1 MLGFLSMEATEIKTE
16 EQIEGKEKS
25 TVYELGFLIIPAVV
39 EGKVPQIVSSLK
51 TLIEGNGGSFIS
63 EGQPALKPINY
74 EMFKMVDNK
83 KQKFSQAYFGWIK
96 FELDSSK
103 IAEIKTQ
110 TEKIPEILRF
120 LLIKTVKENTMYSS
134 KVITKR
140 EKPGK
145 KAGPAALK
153 SSNEEIDK
161 SIENLVTNKTI

>member
-1 MLGFLSMEATEIKTE
+1 MLGFVSMEASEIKTE

-25 TVYELGFLIIPAVV
+25 TVYELGFLVIPAVV
-39 EGKVPQIVSSLK
+39 EGRVPEIVASLK
-51 TLIEGNGGSFIS
+51 AGVEGNGGAIIA
-63 EGQPALKPINY
+63 EGQPLLKPISY

-83 KQKFSQAYFGWIK
+83 KQKFTQAYFDWIK

-103 IAEIKTQ
+103 ISEIKLQ
-110 TEKIPEILRF
+110 AEKNPEILRF

-134 KVITKR
+134 KVVTKR

-161 SIENLVTNKTI
+161 SIEKLVI